1 MASIKAAAAE
11 PTPIPIA
18 WLVLMALC
26 VVDPEPGVLEAP
38 GAGGDV
44 GDEIDNVAVSEA
56 ANVTEAEDEVY

>member
-1 MASIKAAAAE
+1 MTRTAAAE

-26 VVDPEPGVLEAP
+26 VVDREPDGL
-38 GAGGDV
+38 V

-56 ANVTEAEDEVY
+56 PSVTEAEGEVY